1 MEKITAPLKVSKLLK
16 YIVNLIVVIL
26 CWTRANCAVLIP
38 FGKSNGSC
46 LSFCVASENV
56 GCDPGRTVQSL

>member
-26 CWTRANCAVLIP
+26 CWTCANCAVLIP

-46 LSFCVASENV
+46 FSFCVASENV